1 MINLS
6 AMLAENCTKS
16 AVLFNSKKRI
26 LEYIAQL
33 AHQQLPAVSE
43 YTILE
48 ALMSREKLG
57 STGIGGGIAIPHGKL
72 DCVQSPI
79 LVFVVSKDSIP
90 FDAIDNQSVDIFCA
104 ILIPK
109 EQCQT
114 HLVTLS
120 GIAKLLSQKE
130 LTKKIRHAQ
139 SDEELYALLL
149 EYSHIAGAGEA

>member
-26 LEYIAQL
+26 LEYIAEL
-33 AHQQLPAVSE
+33 AHQQLPEISE
-43 YTILE
+43 YSILE
-48 ALMSREKLG
+48 ALMTREKLG

-72 DCVQSPI
+72 DCVNQPI
-79 LVFVVSKDSIP
+79 LVFVVSKDPIP

-114 HLVTLS
+114 HLSTLS

-130 LTKKIRHAQ
+130 LTKKIRHAD
-139 SDEELYALLL
+139 SHEHLYQLLI
-149 EYSHIAGAGEA
+149 EYSKMVGTS

>member
-1 MINLS
+1 MINLN

-26 LEYIAQL
+26 LEYIAEL
-33 AHQQLPAVSE
+33 AHQQLPDISE
-43 YTILE
+43 YSILE
-48 ALMSREKLG
+48 ALMTREKLG

-72 DCVQSPI
+72 ESVAQPL
-79 LVFVVSKDSIP
+79 LVFVVSKEAIP

-114 HLVTLS
+114 HLATLS

-130 LTKKIRHAQ
+130 LTKKIRHAD
-139 SDEELYALLL
+139 SDEHLYQLLI
-149 EYSHIAGAGEA
+149 EYSKLAGEA